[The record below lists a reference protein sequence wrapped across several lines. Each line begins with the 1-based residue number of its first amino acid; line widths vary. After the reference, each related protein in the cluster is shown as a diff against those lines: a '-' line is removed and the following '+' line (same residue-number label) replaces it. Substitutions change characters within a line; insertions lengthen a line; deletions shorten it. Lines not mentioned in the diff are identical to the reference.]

1 MRRSGFSGEFSMSGV
16 IDGLT
21 GATAKKA
28 AAAQALGRE
37 QASVANA
44 RQLSNAT
51 EDASRTA
58 LVRKSA
64 RGRRLLA
71 DAGPSQLPST
81 VA

>member
-1 MRRSGFSGEFSMSGV
+1 MTGV

-21 GATAKKA
+21 GKASSDAKK
-28 AAAQALGRE
+28 AQALGRE
-37 QASVANA
+37 QVSVANA
-44 RQLSNAT
+44 RQLSNSA